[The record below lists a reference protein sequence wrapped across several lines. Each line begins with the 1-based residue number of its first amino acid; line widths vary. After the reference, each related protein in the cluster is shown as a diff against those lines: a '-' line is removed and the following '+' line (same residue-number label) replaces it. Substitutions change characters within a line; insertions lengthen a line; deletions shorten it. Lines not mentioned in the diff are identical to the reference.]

1 MKIKKQ
7 SGQLIE
13 PALIAF
19 LELERTELIWKMDSG
34 NSFS

>member
-13 PALIAF
+13 PALI
-19 LELERTELIWKMDSG
+19 ELERTELIWKMDSG